1 MNRRIFGVLIVLLC
15 LCFCQGCYSDGT
27 PSQNT
32 EATTIEIDQTESNYI
47 IKTDW
52 MTFYF
57 SQKDYDRMTVSDIA
71 SEAVHVMADIRDY
84 FCVSYSEEEAKGAE
98 CYFDNSYRNNDGL
111 ERSTCFWREKKIYCV
126 SLDSFIHEYVH
137 MICENNQDLVYH
149 PDKLFCEGLA
159 EYVSLTFFESI
170 ATQDY
175 LYFKEEAV
183 SPDSAP
189 SEHRMICELL
199 EGNGLSYTAEN
210 YNKAFAALF
219 DYKYDVSKIDPDS
232 YFYKYYI
239 GFIFVD
245 YCINHLGGLAQ
256 FLSAYC
262 DSATVPNLYGKT
274 VDKIVKEACAY
285 NTSLFYKTQKT
296 D

>member
-47 IKTDW
+47 IKTD
-52 MTFYF
+52 
-57 SQKDYDRMTVSDIA
+57 
-71 SEAVHVMADIRDY
+71 
-84 FCVSYSEEEAKGAE
+84 
-98 CYFDNSYRNNDGL
+98 
-111 ERSTCFWREKKIYCV
+111 
-126 SLDSFIHEYVH
+126 
-137 MICENNQDLVYH
+137 
-149 PDKLFCEGLA
+149 
-159 EYVSLTFFESI
+159 
-170 ATQDY
+170 
-175 LYFKEEAV
+175 
-183 SPDSAP
+183 
-189 SEHRMICELL
+189 
-199 EGNGLSYTAEN
+199 
-210 YNKAFAALF
+210 
-219 DYKYDVSKIDPDS
+219 
-232 YFYKYYI
+232 YKYYI

-285 NTSLFYKTQKT
+285 NTFLFYKTQKT